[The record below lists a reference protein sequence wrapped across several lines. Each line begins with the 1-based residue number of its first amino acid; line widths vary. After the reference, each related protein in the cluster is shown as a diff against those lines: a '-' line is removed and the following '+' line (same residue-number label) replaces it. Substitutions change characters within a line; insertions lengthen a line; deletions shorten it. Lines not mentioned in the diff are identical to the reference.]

1 MIILNLFACILFSR
15 PKMIKE
21 VEGLA
26 PEIIATLDAMTIVVE
41 KELRQ
46 LSLYSE
52 HKLVTIDGKPA
63 QWHVGLGDA
72 PLGHKQAEGDERTP
86 EGSYY
91 ISDHSE
97 SSSYHGSI
105 LIHYPNTED
114 AKAGLEVEQI
124 TEPQYK
130 EIIKAEE
137 SKTRPPMNTKL
148 GGWLLIHGSGKAS
161 GLPPKAGE
169 YDWTNGCVAMSNDD
183 LDELR
188 RSLGAIEGKV
198 LILP

>member
-1 MIILNLFACILFSR
+1 
-15 PKMIKE
+15 MIKE
-21 VEGLA
+21 AEGLA
-26 PEIIATLDAMTIVVE
+26 PEIIATLDAVTIVVE

-52 HKLVTIDGKPA
+52 QKLVTIDGKPA

-114 AKAGLEVEQI
+114 AKAGLETEQI
-124 TEPQYK
+124 TEAQYSK
-130 EIIKAEE
+130 IIQAEQNQG
-137 SKTRPPMNTKL
+137 RPPMDAKL

-161 GLPPKAGE
+161 GLPPKAGA
-169 YDWTNGCVAMSNDD
+169 YDWTNGCIAMSNDD
-183 LDELR
+183 LDALR
-188 RSLGAIEGKV
+188 NTLGTIDGQI